1 MGGDVL
7 DAFAVN
13 INLAAVAQAF
23 QIFGAGERPAFGL
36 DGVFRFHAASPPV
49 TRESVDECAAY
60 SAAAKAL
67 AYGAVNVPETMLS
80 ADAASTKQ
88 SMRNLGQYGN

>member
-1 MGGDVL
+1 
-7 DAFAVN
+7 
-13 INLAAVAQAF
+13 
-23 QIFGAGERPAFGL
+23 
-36 DGVFRFHAASPPV
+36 V

-80 ADAASTKQ
+80 PDAASTKQ
-88 SMRNLGQYGN
+88 SMRDLGQYGN